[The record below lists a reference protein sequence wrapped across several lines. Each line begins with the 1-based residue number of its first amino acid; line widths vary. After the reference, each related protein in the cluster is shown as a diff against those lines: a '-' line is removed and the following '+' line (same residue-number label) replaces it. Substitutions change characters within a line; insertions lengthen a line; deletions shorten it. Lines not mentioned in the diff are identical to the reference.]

1 MKKILVPIDGSEY
14 SMRALERAKE
24 LGEFYKAEITLLTVV
39 ESGHFLNIDFIQDI
53 IDSSTQVGQA
63 LLQKGVELLEGYQYG
78 IESTYRMGDIAN
90 EIITMAEEEK
100 FDLIVMGSRGLG
112 GFTRA
117 LLGGVSQKVVTHVDA
132 NVLIV
137 K

>member
-1 MKKILVPIDGSEY
+1 
-14 SMRALERAKE
+14 
-24 LGEFYKAEITLLTVV
+24 
-39 ESGHFLNIDFIQDI
+39 
-53 IDSSTQVGQA
+53 
-63 LLQKGVELLEGYQYG
+63 
-78 IESTYRMGDIAN
+78 MGDIAN

-117 LLGGVSQKVVTHVDA
+117 LLGGVSQKLVTHVDA